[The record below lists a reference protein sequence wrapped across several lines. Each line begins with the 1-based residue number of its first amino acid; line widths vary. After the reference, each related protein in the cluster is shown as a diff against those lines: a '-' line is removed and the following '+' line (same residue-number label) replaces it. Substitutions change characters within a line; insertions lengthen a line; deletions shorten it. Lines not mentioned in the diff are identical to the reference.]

1 MPAKFIDSIDREE
14 PAIVSIESLPGEGDR
29 TLVAAA
35 KGGNLQAFEV
45 LVERHEQMIFSL
57 AWRMTRNR
65 EDAEDVVQQS
75 LQKAFLHLKKFEGES
90 LFSTWLTRIAI
101 NEVLMLL
108 RRKRGS
114 REVSINDSTEGDGAL
129 ALKIPDSGQSPE
141 DGYSQRERQQ
151 ILFSALNELPH
162 GTRRAIQ
169 LRELDERSTEETA
182 RIMGISVGAVKAR
195 VFHGRRKLR
204 ARLNRYFGSNG
215 PGSRTRTKASLPIFA
230 PRCRRVAMLAPLAV
244 LCVITSA
251 AAQNTSPGKR
261 AQRSGKQR
269 SAPAH
274 SP

>member
-29 TLVAAA
+29 ALVAAA

-114 REVSINDSTEGDGAL
+114 REVLINDSTEGDGAL
-129 ALKIPDSGQSPE
+129 AGV
-141 DGYSQRERQQ
+141 YC
-151 ILFSALNELPH
+151 
-162 GTRRAIQ
+162 
-169 LRELDERSTEETA
+169 
-182 RIMGISVGAVKAR
+182 
-195 VFHGRRKLR
+195 
-204 ARLNRYFGSNG
+204 G
-215 PGSRTRTKASLPIFA
+215 PGRQISKSFFL
-230 PRCRRVAMLAPLAV
+230 
-244 LCVITSA
+244 
-251 AAQNTSPGKR
+251 
-261 AQRSGKQR
+261 
-269 SAPAH
+269 
-274 SP
+274 

>member
-29 TLVAAA
+29 ALVAAA

-75 LQKAFLHLKKFEGES
+75 LQKAFLHLKK
-90 LFSTWLTRIAI
+90 LIAI

-108 RRKRGS
+108 RSKRGS
-114 REVSINDSTEGDGAL
+114 REVLINDSTEGDGAL

-169 LRELDERSTEETA
+169 LRELDE
-182 RIMGISVGAVKAR
+182 
-195 VFHGRRKLR
+195 
-204 ARLNRYFGSNG
+204 
-215 PGSRTRTKASLPIFA
+215 
-230 PRCRRVAMLAPLAV
+230 
-244 LCVITSA
+244 
-251 AAQNTSPGKR
+251 
-261 AQRSGKQR
+261 
-269 SAPAH
+269 
-274 SP
+274 